1 VVSGSLVRSLLVS
14 FRIKG
19 NHIRC
24 RSASSSIIIVRKYLR
39 EIILN
44 FHGIG
49 EPPSH
54 VPDEERPYWI
64 SIKYFSDVV
73 RSRLDVAPK
82 FYPVLSSLVTF

>member
-1 VVSGSLVRSLLVS
+1 VRFLLVS
-14 FRIKG
+14 FRIKD

-73 RSRLDVAPK
+73 RLARDLTLPPS
-82 FYPVLSSLVTF
+82 FIQY

>member
-1 VVSGSLVRSLLVS
+1 MLPILKMPVCFFFHYHREEV
-14 FRIKG
+14 F
-19 NHIRC
+19 
-24 RSASSSIIIVRKYLR
+24 LR